1 MRQKLKMISFYTSPR
16 LIEYLLNGFRGQLMP
31 WLNVKKD
38 VPVYKTSFI
47 LLVVIQDLLTKII
60 KNLKKK
66 LHMELGEWI

>member
-1 MRQKLKMISFYTSPR
+1 MRQKLKMISFYTSPP
-16 LIEYLLNGFRGQLMP
+16 LIEYLLNGFRGQLTP

-38 VPVYKTSFI
+38 VYKTSFI

-60 KNLKKK
+60 RNLKKK